1 MRASIET
8 QPKREIAMASQLKG
22 RKVAF
27 LATDGVEQVEL
38 TAPWNALK
46 QAGADTV
53 LVSDKTGE
61 IQSTNHDAKGEK
73 FDVDVVVSTV
83 SARDFD
89 ALVLPGGVAN
99 PDKLRTNKDAVAFV
113 RQFMELDKPVAAIC
127 HGPWLLVEADAV
139 RGRTITSWPS
149 LETDVRN
156 AGGAW
161 VDKQVQVDQ
170 KLLTSR
176 KPDDLPAFC
185 AKLVELLADAIDER
199 RLDKMVEQSFPASD
213 PLPGPIALG

>member
-1 MRASIET
+1 
-8 QPKREIAMASQLKG
+8 MASQLSG

-27 LATDGVEQVEL
+27 LATDGVEQVEF

-46 QAGADTV
+46 QAGADV
-53 LVSDKTGE
+53 RLLSDKEGE
-61 IQSTNHDAKGEK
+61 IQGMNHDKKGETFK
-73 FDVDVVVSTV
+73 VDGPIAGA

-99 PDKLRTNKDAVAFV
+99 PDKLRTNKDAVGFV
-113 RQFMELDKPVAAIC
+113 RQFMESDKPVAAIC
-127 HGPWLLVEADAV
+127 HAPWLLVEADAV
-139 RGRTITSWPS
+139 RGRTVTSWPS
-149 LETDVRN
+149 LQTDIEN

-161 VDKQVQVDQ
+161 VDKQVQLDQ

-185 AKLVELLADAIDER
+185 AQLVTLLSSAIDER

-213 PLPGPIALG
+213 PLPGPVAL

>member
-1 MRASIET
+1 M
-8 QPKREIAMASQLKG
+8 PSQLNG

-61 IQSTNHDAKGEK
+61 IQAMNHDTKGERFK
-73 FDVDVVVSTV
+73 VDVEVSKV
-83 SARDFD
+83 SAR
-89 ALVLPGGVAN
+89 
-99 PDKLRTNKDAVAFV
+99 
-113 RQFMELDKPVAAIC
+113 
-127 HGPWLLVEADAV
+127 
-139 RGRTITSWPS
+139 
-149 LETDVRN
+149 
-156 AGGAW
+156 GAW
-161 VDKQVQVDQ
+161 VDKQVQPDQ
-170 KLLTSR
+170 KLLTAR

-185 AKLVELLADAIDER
+185 AQLVDLLESAIEER

-213 PLPGPIALG
+213 PLPGPISLA

>member
-1 MRASIET
+1 M
-8 QPKREIAMASQLKG
+8 PSQLTG

-38 TAPWNALK
+38 AAPWNALK
-46 QAGADTV
+46 QAGADVV
-53 LVSDKTGE
+53 LVSDHSGE
-61 IQSTNHDAKGEK
+61 IHSVNHDAKGEK
-73 FDVDVVVSTV
+73 YHVDKEVTAVSP
-83 SARDFD
+83 RDFD

-99 PDKLRTNKDAVAFV
+99 PDRLRTNKDAVGFV

-149 LETDVRN
+149 LETDVKN

-161 VDKQVQVDQ
+161 VDKQVQLDQ

-185 AKLVELLADAIDER
+185 AKLVELLSSAINER

-213 PLPGPIALG
+213 PLPGPITLA